1 MGESLRGVVVV
12 VCNAEVWGPPVRPI
26 CAEGAALRGLQHKP
40 LVPSPSTLLCRVHA
54 GRCWRAA
61 CKSSAQGGLL
71 CLAPP
76 RARPTRAMALNGS
89 CARTL
94 DKHVPPC
101 TITPPRHAMHSQ
113 AAAHKPMPSSFEVQT
128 SHTLCCAGK
137 VQGINP
143 THKPMPSNFEVQ
155 TLAHPLLRRRHAGH
169 RPRDA
174 AREGHVRAH

>member
-1 MGESLRGVVVV
+1 MPRCGARPSVQFVRRAQGRGL
-12 VCNAEVWGPPVRPI
+12 
-26 CAEGAALRGLQHKP
+26 EGAAAQAPRPLTKHFAVQGACRAVLACRMQEQHP
-40 LVPSPSTLLCRVHA
+40 GC
-54 GRCWRAA
+54 
-61 CKSSAQGGLL
+61 GLL

-137 VQGINP
+137 VQGIDP